1 MWLLAD
7 MMSWS
12 MFILGLGLMIAI
24 LMRRWHRYYGP
35 RRRRRQE
42 APLARA
48 TLESKRPPRS
58 LSDAPT
64 DVLRWQ
70 VELHETARDLKAE
83 LDSKIGALQVL
94 IRMARQEAERLER
107 LTGYVDQSAAS
118 ENEPRQEA

>member
-1 MWLLAD
+1 MWVLAD
-7 MMSWS
+7 MMSLS
-12 MFILGLGLMIAI
+12 MFILGLGLMIVI

-35 RRRRRQE
+35 RRRRRNE
-42 APLARA
+42 APLERA
-48 TLESKRPPRS
+48 SLESKRPLRS

-83 LDSKIGALQVL
+83 LDSKIIALQVL

-107 LTGYVDQSAAS
+107 LTGYSEHSAPS
-118 ENEPRQEA
+118 EDERR